1 MFCFILD
8 LLFLRFMHFFLLFLI
23 LCFLFFRC
31 SVFGFH
37 FRFYFSILFFPF
49 FVFLSISSNVWQIC
63 PQTGEKLLRVAKL
76 VLSVCLFIHTFV
88 ESWGSYAPKKATVQ
102 SHVEINYTISYN
114 IQLFKI
120 IPEQSQVLAT
130 MIFTN
135 LSQWDIF
142 YQLQL

>member
-1 MFCFILD
+1 MFYF
-8 LLFLRFMHFFLLFLI
+8 RFFVFNFHAFFTFHHSVYS
-23 LCFLFFRC
+23 FFRC

-63 PQTGEKLLRVAKL
+63 PQTGEKLLRNAKL
-76 VLSVCLFIHTFV
+76 VLSVCLFIHPFV
-88 ESWGSYAPKKATVQ
+88 EFWGSLAPKKATVQ
-102 SHVEINYTISYN
+102 SHMEINYAISYI
-114 IQLFKI
+114 IQPCKI
-120 IPEQSQVLAT
+120 IPEQRQVLAT

-142 YQLQL
+142 CQLEL